1 MENLAVR
8 IPSAALGGVS
18 KHEFKAMQWGR
29 EKVLGVLDVD
39 PDYEEAIKLK
49 DYHQLD
55 DTYNDI
61 SNDIDDINDIKPVTK
76 ISNVTNVK
84 RIPLSTR
91 SKESNVKP
99 DNSEVTNEVDTIFS
113 NIRRKQVEATLLKL
127 GLSYEQVSDKAES
140 VYASFLSDLINLC
153 KRRSQI
159 ATSVEE
165 MAMHR
170 AIADEI
176 KKTFASKE
184 QIEVIRSNMVDAA
197 IEVNLNRRI

>member
-8 IPSAALGGVS
+8 VPSAALGGVS

-61 SNDIDDINDIKPVTK
+61 SNDIDDIKPVTK
-76 ISNVTNVK
+76 ISNVKNVK
-84 RIPLSTR
+84 RAPTR
-91 SKESNVKP
+91 SKPSNVKT

-140 VYASFLSDLINLC
+140 VYASFLSDLISLC

-184 QIEVIRSNMVDAA
+184 QIEIIRSNMIDAA

>member
-8 IPSAALGGVS
+8 IPSATLGGVS

-49 DYHQLD
+49 DYHHLD

-61 SNDIDDINDIKPVTK
+61 SNDIDDIKPVTK

-84 RIPLSTR
+84 RIPIPLSTR
-91 SKESNVKP
+91 SKASNVKP
-99 DNSEVTNEVDTIFS
+99 DNSEVTNEVDTMFS

-170 AIADEI
+170 TIADEI

-184 QIEVIRSNMVDAA
+184 QIEVIRSSMVDAA

>member
-8 IPSAALGGVS
+8 IPSAAQKLGGVS
-18 KHEFKAMQWGR
+18 KHEFKAMQWGS

-61 SNDIDDINDIKPVTK
+61 SNDIESKPVTTK
-76 ISNVTNVK
+76 ISNATNAK
-84 RIPLSTR
+84 RAQPLSAH
-91 SKESNVKP
+91 SKPSNVKT
-99 DNSEVTNEVDTIFS
+99 DSNEVNEVDTIFS

-127 GLSYEQVSDKAES
+127 GLSFEQVSDKAES

-184 QIEVIRSNMVDAA
+184 QIEIIRSNMVDAA